1 MPEQADGKPQDWAN
15 IKILEVEIEPPA
27 EKSMVVTRK
36 VTYAKVGIRGWF
48 RETVSPI
55 YVPDRSEDKATDSS
69 AAMTAFQK
77 HWDESATQART
88 TAKWIATALGA
99 ALATLVGTAP
109 LTGLSDDYIPSEA
122 YTLAALGLVLVGVT
136 LFLVLRV
143 LVPGVTG
150 FGDIMEDPAFAELRG
165 KADRAKGVMLP
176 TGIESLAELGA
187 RADLEAKT
195 LNALAVRIRELAPE
209 EATPPGKTSKT
220 LRSPRRSCRS
230 EGRTQESRNP
240 ATELRAL
247 RLAQQARGTGSKC

>member
-88 TAKWIATALGA
+88 TGQ
-99 ALATLVGTAP
+99 V
-109 LTGLSDDYIPSEA
+109 DCH
-122 YTLAALGLVLVGVT
+122 
-136 LFLVLRV
+136 
-143 LVPGVTG
+143 
-150 FGDIMEDPAFAELRG
+150 
-165 KADRAKGVMLP
+165 
-176 TGIESLAELGA
+176 
-187 RADLEAKT
+187 
-195 LNALAVRIRELAPE
+195 
-209 EATPPGKTSKT
+209 
-220 LRSPRRSCRS
+220 SPRRRS
-230 EGRTQESRNP
+230 RHPRRYGSFD
-240 ATELRAL
+240 RAE
-247 RLAQQARGTGSKC
+247 R